1 VTGVQGFGRAREAL
15 KKARRIAVAGHA
27 NPDGDSI
34 GSMLALGLGLE
45 KLGKRVHMISH
56 DGVPPRYR
64 TLPGACRIAKGFKG
78 PVDMAIAVDC
88 GSKEMLGKTF
98 SIFEDASDI
107 LEIDHHDFR
116 RPFGNIAIIDRKAAA
131 VGEIIFMLLKELGV
145 DITKP
150 IAQNLMTSI
159 IVETGSF
166 RLPNTRPFTFEV
178 CTDLIRRGVDFYKLV
193 DTIFWSK
200 SRAAAILSGVCLS
213 RCRFLKGGSLVWSII
228 GKRDFEAAK
237 GRDEDV
243 DPVPDDMRAI
253 ESVKIAVLFREKDA
267 GTLRVSLRSKGRIN
281 VAEVAERYNGG
292 GHFDVAGCN
301 IKNDPKAI
309 SEFLNKVRRLLG

>member
-1 VTGVQGFGRAREAL
+1 VQGLGKAAVAI
-15 KKARRIAVAGHA
+15 KKANHIAISGHI

-34 GSMLALGLGLE
+34 GSMLALGLGLRR
-45 KLGKRVHMISH
+45 LGKRVYMVSH
-56 DGVPPRYR
+56 DGVPERYR
-64 TLPGACRIAKGFKG
+64 RLPGAGRIIKNLQA
-78 PVDMAIAVDC
+78 PIDLAIAVDC

-98 SIFEDASDI
+98 FLFKGAADI

-116 RPFGNIAIIDRKAAA
+116 RPFGNIAIVDRKAAA
-131 VGEIIFMLLKELGV
+131 VGEIIFTLLKELGV
-145 DITKP
+145 GITKP

-193 DTIFWSK
+193 DMIFWSK
-200 SRAAAILSGVCLS
+200 SRAAVVLSGVCLS
-213 RCRFLKGGSLVWSII
+213 RCRFMKGGSLVWSII
-228 GKRDFEAAK
+228 GKKDFEAVK
-237 GRDEDV
+237 GRDSDV

-253 ESVKIAVLFREKDA
+253 DSVRIAVLFREKGA

-301 IKNDPKAI
+301 IKNDPKEI
-309 SEFLNKVRRLLG
+309 NEFLNRVRRLLD